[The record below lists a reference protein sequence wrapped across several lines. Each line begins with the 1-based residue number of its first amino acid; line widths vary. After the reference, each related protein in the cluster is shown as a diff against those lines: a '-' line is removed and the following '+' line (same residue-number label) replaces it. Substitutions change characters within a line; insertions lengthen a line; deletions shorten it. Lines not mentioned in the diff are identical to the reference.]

1 MNCPPDK
8 ILNPKTNRCVSI
20 KSAIGKNL
28 LLLKNKDLKSSI
40 IKHLTTIRNYENINK
55 NKYKAIA
62 YSKVLNQLYNYSGV
76 INNYEDFIK
85 NINVGERIALKVKQ
99 LIDDGIIK
107 YEEEKIKKD
116 KNFKIQLELK
126 KIYGIGDAKI
136 KELIDKGI
144 KSIKDLEK
152 NKELLNKK
160 QLLGLQYYKDL
171 NERIPLDEYIKH
183 KELLEK
189 DLKKLRY
196 EFVGSFRRGNNSMG
210 DIDILIM
217 KDDNF
222 KLADYIAKLKK
233 NGYVKEVLAIG
244 DVKFGGIVKLDDK
257 SPARKL
263 DILISPPNEFFYSLL
278 HFTGSAEFNVGLRD
292 YLKNKYGLSLSEHG
306 FKDKV
311 IKIPEMKSE
320 KDIFDFFNLNYIEPS
335 KRKIF
340 YNPQK

>member
-1 MNCPPDK
+1 MICPSDK

-20 KSAIGKNL
+20 KSTIGKKL
-28 LLLKNKDLKSSI
+28 LLLKNRDLKSSI

-55 NKYKAIA
+55 NKFKVIA
-62 YSKVLNQLYNYSGV
+62 YSKVLNQLHNYSGI
-76 INNYEDFIK
+76 INNYEDFIN
-85 NINVGERIALKVKQ
+85 NIKAGDRIALKVKQ

-107 YEEEKIKKD
+107 YEEENINKD
-116 KNFKIQLELK
+116 TNFKIQLELK

-136 KELIDKGI
+136 KELIEKGI

-152 NKELLNKK
+152 NKHLLNKK
-160 QLLGLQYYKDL
+160 QLLGLQYYKEL
-171 NERIPLDEYIKH
+171 NERIPLDEYVKH
-183 KELLEK
+183 KAILEK
-189 DLKKLRY
+189 DLKKFRY

-217 KDDNF
+217 KDENF
-222 KLADYIAKLKK
+222 KLNDYISKLKK
-233 NGYVKEVLAIG
+233 LGYVKEVLAIG
-244 DVKFGGIVKLDDK
+244 DVKFGGIVKLDDN
-257 SPARKL
+257 SLARKL
-263 DILISPPNEFFYSLL
+263 DILISPPEEFFYSLL
-278 HFTGSAEFNVGLRD
+278 HFTGSAEFNVGLRE

-306 FKDKV
+306 FKDKI

-320 KDIFDFFNLNYIEPS
+320 KDIFNFFNLNYVEPS

>member
-1 MNCPPDK
+1 MNCPPEK
-8 ILNPKTNRCVSI
+8 IINPKTNRCISI
-20 KSAIGKNL
+20 KSVMGKKL

-76 INNYEDFIK
+76 INNYDDFIK
-85 NINVGERIALKVKQ
+85 NIKVGERIALKVKQ

-222 KLADYIAKLKK
+222 KLDDYIAKLKK

-244 DVKFGGIVKLDDK
+244 DVKFGGIVKIDDK

-306 FKDKV
+306 FKDKI

-320 KDIFDFFNLNYIEPS
+320 KDIFEFFNLNYIEPS